1 MSTQA
6 DQKPKKFTS
15 KLFRVATEGA
25 TTDGRQIERAWIA
38 QMAASYNPAT
48 YGARVW
54 IEHIRGIAPDSTFRA
69 YGDVIALEAREVEDK
84 KLALF
89 ARIDPTPELIE
100 LTKSRQK
107 IYTSLEINPRFADT
121 GQAYLVGLAVTD
133 SPASLGTDVL
143 AFAQKNPQ
151 ASPFAARKQDAD
163 NLFSEG
169 VEVVLEFDEEE
180 SGGSG
185 LLDRVRAVL
194 KKFSASERAASADAR
209 TEIGQ
214 AIEEVAA
221 DVSELHKYRAALD
234 GDIKSISEQIKTLES
249 NIQQLGQRI
258 DTTPGKYTQHPPATG
273 GDGRILTDV

>member
-1 MSTQA
+1 MPTQA
-6 DQKPKKFTS
+6 DQKLKKFTS

-25 TTDGRQIERAWIA
+25 TTDGRQIERAWIE
-38 QMAASYNPAT
+38 QMAASYSPAT

-69 YGDVIALEAREVEDK
+69 YGDVIALEAREVENK

-107 IYTSLEINPRFADT
+107 IYTSIEINPQFADS
-121 GQAYLVGLAVTD
+121 GQAYLVGLGVTD

-143 AFAQKNPQ
+143 AFARHDLK
-151 ASPFAARKQDAD
+151 ASPFAARKQDPD
-163 NLFSEG
+163 NLFSEC
-169 VEVVLEFDEEE
+169 VEVVIEFDEQEN
-180 SGGSG
+180 SGSG

-209 TEIGQ
+209 IEIGQ
-214 AIEEVAA
+214 AIEEVAT
-221 DVSELHKYRAALD
+221 DVYELHKHRAKLD
-234 GDIKSISEQIKTLES
+234 SDIKSLSEHIKTLES
-249 NIQQLGQRI
+249 NIQQLGERI
-258 DTTPGKYTQHPPATG
+258 NTTPGNHAQRPPATG
-273 GDGRILTDV
+273 GNGRILTDV